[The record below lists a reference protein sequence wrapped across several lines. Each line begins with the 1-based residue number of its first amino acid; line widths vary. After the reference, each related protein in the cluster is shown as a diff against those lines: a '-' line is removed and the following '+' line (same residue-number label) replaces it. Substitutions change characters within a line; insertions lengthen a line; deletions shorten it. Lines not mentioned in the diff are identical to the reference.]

1 MPLKVS
7 IEHLSKIFTDTRTDS
22 RTEALSDINLE
33 IYANEL
39 LCVVGPSGCGK
50 TTLLRIVAGLEM
62 ASHGEVFLDGH
73 GIDGPSIDRGMVFQ
87 EFAIFPWR
95 TVTQNIA
102 FGPEIA
108 GIPLAKQKQIIDKC
122 IKLVSLDGCEQKYPF
137 QLSGGMKQR
146 LAIARTLATDPEILL
161 MDEPFGSLDARTR
174 DNMQMEMLKIW
185 HETRK
190 TIIFVTHNIDEAIF
204 LADRI
209 VIMTD
214 KPGRINKILDI
225 NMKHPRDKMAS
236 EFIGYKKEILLHMP
250 QKNSEPFKFEH

>member
-1 MPLKVS
+1 M
-7 IEHLSKIFTDTRTDS
+7 
-22 RTEALSDINLE
+22 
-33 IYANEL
+33 
-39 LCVVGPSGCGK
+39 
-50 TTLLRIVAGLEM
+50 
-62 ASHGEVFLDGH
+62 
-73 GIDGPSIDRGMVFQ
+73 
-87 EFAIFPWR
+87 
-95 TVTQNIA
+95 
-102 FGPEIA
+102 
-108 GIPLAKQKQIIDKC
+108 
-122 IKLVSLDGCEQKYPF
+122 VSLDGCEQKYPF